1 MKNNVLGLSA
11 SAFFYNFV
19 GRIKMLEIHET
30 TIFRNGNEKMFFDFS
45 LLDCSCHEVSGNGRN
60 CGR

>member
-19 GRIKMLEIHET
+19 GRIKKLEKHKST
-30 TIFRNGNEKMFFDFS
+30 KFQNVNEKMSFDYS
-45 LLDCSCHEVSGNGRN
+45 LLDCSCR
-60 CGR
+60 